1 MAADETESV
10 ECPDVAPQ
18 YKAMVD
24 HYTLEIIHAAEA
36 LMAVVE
42 ELGCEV
48 FRCTDGI
55 YSVLIERVDST
66 EGETDG
72 GDSSAED

>member
-1 MAADETESV
+1 MEEGIESV
-10 ECPDVAPQ
+10 DCPDVCPQ

-24 HYTLEIIHAAEA
+24 YYTLEIIHVAQA

-42 ELGCEV
+42 EVGCEM

-55 YSVLIERVDST
+55 YSVLIEPVKGTKDEADGGNPST
-66 EGETDG
+66 ED
-72 GDSSAED
+72 

>member
-1 MAADETESV
+1 MGEGTESV
-10 ECPDVAPQ
+10 DCPDVCTQ

-24 HYTLEIIHAAEA
+24 YYTLEIIHAAQA

-42 ELGCEV
+42 EVGCEV
-48 FRCTDGI
+48 FRCTDGT
-55 YSVLIERVDST
+55 YSVLIERADDT

-72 GDSSAED
+72 GDSSTKN

>member
-1 MAADETESV
+1 MEKETERIDY
-10 ECPDVAPQ
+10 PDVCPQ

-24 HYTLEIIHAAEA
+24 YYTLEIIHAAQA

-42 ELGCEV
+42 EVGCEV

-55 YSVLIERVDST
+55 YSVMIERADST

-72 GDSSAED
+72 GDSSTEN

>member
-1 MAADETESV
+1 MEEGIESV
-10 ECPDVAPQ
+10 DCPDVAPQ

-24 HYTLEIIHAAEA
+24 YYTLEIIHAAQA

-42 ELGCEV
+42 EVGCEV

-55 YSVLIERVDST
+55 YSVLIERADDT

-72 GDSSAED
+72 GNSPTEN

>member
-1 MAADETESV
+1 MEEGIESAD
-10 ECPDVAPQ
+10 CPDVCPQ

-24 HYTLEIIHAAEA
+24 YYTLEIIHAAQA

-42 ELGCEV
+42 EVGYKM

-55 YSVLIERVDST
+55 YSVLIERADDT

-72 GDSSAED
+72 GDSSTEA

>member
-1 MAADETESV
+1 MGKETESID
-10 ECPDVAPQ
+10 CPDVCPQ

-24 HYTLEIIHAAEA
+24 YYTLEITRAAAA
-36 LMAVVE
+36 LMGVVE
-42 ELGCEV
+42 EVGCAT

-55 YSVLIERVDST
+55 YSVLIERADGA

-72 GDSSAED
+72 SDSSTED